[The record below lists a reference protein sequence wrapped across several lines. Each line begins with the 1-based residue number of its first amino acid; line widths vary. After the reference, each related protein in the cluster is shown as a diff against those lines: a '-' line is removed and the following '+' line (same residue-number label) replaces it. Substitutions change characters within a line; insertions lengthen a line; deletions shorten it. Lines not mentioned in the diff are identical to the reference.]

1 VSEKVS
7 IRSSVRGEKLRTVY
21 SSTRGGE
28 KILTDA
34 CPSAEDAAE
43 PLHHLEH
50 RVKKVKPSKKDSS
63 RPCRPASGVH
73 LLTTTGD
80 NVFIYCDTIEQL
92 TEIVAGLVKQGLT
105 FSAQMQ
111 QHSAGW
117 KITLTG
123 GY

>member
-1 VSEKVS
+1 M
-7 IRSSVRGEKLRTVY
+7 
-21 SSTRGGE
+21 
-28 KILTDA
+28 
-34 CPSAEDAAE
+34 
-43 PLHHLEH
+43 
-50 RVKKVKPSKKDSS
+50 
-63 RPCRPASGVH
+63 
-73 LLTTTGD
+73 
-80 NVFIYCDTIEQL
+80 FIYCDTIEQL